1 MIPVEGHKNLFRNP
15 ETGAIINTDDIEYNN
30 YMMHKEQKK
39 RQKYEIDNLKQEIDE
54 IKQLLK
60 ELVNESKRNNT

>member
-30 YMMHKEQKK
+30 YVTHREQKR
-39 RQKYEIDNLKQEIDE
+39 RQKYEIDNIKDEINE

-60 ELVNESKRNNT
+60 ELLNESKRNNT